1 MATQTQL
8 AEAQRREQ
16 ARISAE
22 VTREV
27 LALWLATYEP
37 GNQSAWQGLV
47 AALRYL
53 LGVWRQR
60 SSQSA
65 ADYYARARW
74 EAGVR
79 TAVIIP
85 RPAPPVAPEL
95 VEATAQI
102 TGARAYGRA
111 LSSGASEQ
119 VARRRAGTLI
129 AGNAARIALDAGRE
143 TILATVREDREAIG
157 WARLTDADPCAFCA
171 MLASRGPTYR
181 SRETASFQAH
191 AHCACIATPVW
202 DRREAWL
209 GHSRDL
215 YEQWR
220 EVTEGQSGK
229 AAFRAWRRYWEH
241 RNDPPAA
248 G

>member
-16 ARISAE
+16 ASISAE

-79 TAVIIP
+79 TAVIP

-95 VEATAQI
+95 VEVTAQI
-102 TGARAYGRA
+102 TGARAYGR
-111 LSSGASEQ
+111 
-119 VARRRAGTLI
+119 
-129 AGNAARIALDAGRE
+129 
-143 TILATVREDREAIG
+143 
-157 WARLTDADPCAFCA
+157 W
-171 MLASRGPTYR
+171 
-181 SRETASFQAH
+181 
-191 AHCACIATPVW
+191 
-202 DRREAWL
+202 
-209 GHSRDL
+209 
-215 YEQWR
+215 
-220 EVTEGQSGK
+220 
-229 AAFRAWRRYWEH
+229 
-241 RNDPPAA
+241 PAA
-248 G
+248 GRGR